1 MSEYFPELKVLGK
14 VKVESDLSNY
24 TTKTDLKN
32 ETGIDALSFAKRVDL
47 TNIKSNVDKL
57 DIDKLKNVPT
67 NLSNSRSK
75 VDKLDFDKIVPGLS
89 KLSDT
94 VKNDV
99 VKKDLY
105 SAYTKDIE
113 DKIPDITNLA
123 TKTTLNSEINE
134 VNGEITNITNLDTTS
149 SLTAV
154 ENIIPSVSNLVKK
167 IDFNTKN
174 NDTNKKLTDHNHDKY
189 ITTPDFITFTAE
201 VFD

>member
-1 MSEYFPELKVLGK
+1 M
-14 VKVESDLSNY
+14 
-24 TTKTDLKN
+24 
-32 ETGIDALSFAKRVDL
+32 
-47 TNIKSNVDKL
+47 
-57 DIDKLKNVPT
+57 
-67 NLSNSRSK
+67 
-75 VDKLDFDKIVPGLS
+75 
-89 KLSDT
+89 
-94 VKNDV
+94 KNDV

-123 TKTTLNSEINE
+123 TKTTLNSKINE

-189 ITTPDFITFTAE
+189 ITTPEFITFTAE
-201 VFD
+201 VFDWRLKQGNLARKIDISALANKTDFDNKLKDVMTIKID

>member
-1 MSEYFPELKVLGK
+1 M
-14 VKVESDLSNY
+14 
-24 TTKTDLKN
+24 
-32 ETGIDALSFAKRVDL
+32 
-47 TNIKSNVDKL
+47 
-57 DIDKLKNVPT
+57 
-67 NLSNSRSK
+67 
-75 VDKLDFDKIVPGLS
+75 
-89 KLSDT
+89 
-94 VKNDV
+94 KNDV

-189 ITTPDFITFTAE
+189 ITTPEFITFTAE
-201 VFD
+201 VFDWRLKQGNLARKIDISALANKTDFDNKLKDVMTIKNRLNKLSKKFKAISTKG